1 MSVIIGKIVSI
12 FLITGVGYVANK
24 VNVLPNESNKYLVD
38 LMMKIT
44 CPCMV
49 ITAIMST
56 ELTPETLSKTAQ
68 MLLLAAGFF
77 VMSTIVGWLFC
88 VKVLGIKAENDAG
101 VYVAC
106 MATVNNGFMGF
117 PITLALFGNDVLFLM
132 VLFQT
137 LLVIYLYSAGVVL
150 VNYGK
155 ERLDGEGGSYSI
167 LKSLANPCTI
177 CAVVSIVL
185 LLLKVQIPEV
195 LYNSLD
201 SLGSATVPISMLV
214 VGIQLGSSSFKRVF
228 TNKNLLITSFVK
240 MLVFPALTFLAVNW
254 LPLAT
259 DLKIALTF
267 GAAFPTA
274 VVMVAIASMEKRNS
288 TLAAE
293 IVAFTTLISIITLPA
308 VAIALMTYY
317 GLI

>member
-12 FLITGVGYVANK
+12 FLITGVGYIANK
-24 VNVLPNESNKYLVD
+24 VKVLPNESNKYLVD

-56 ELTPETLSKTAQ
+56 ELTSDTLSKTIQ

-77 VMSTIVGWLFC
+77 ILSTLIGWIFC
-88 VKVLGIKAENDAG
+88 VKILGIKPENDAG
-101 VYVAC
+101 IYIAC

-137 LLVIYLYSAGVVL
+137 MLVIYLYSVGVVL
-150 VNYGK
+150 VNYGREK
-155 ERLDGEGGSYSI
+155 LDSTGSYSI

-185 LLLKVQIPEV
+185 LLLRVELPEV

-214 VGIQLGSSSFKRVF
+214 VGIQLGGSSFKKVL
-228 TNKNLLITSFVK
+228 TNKNLLITSFAK
-240 MLVFPALTFLAVNW
+240 MLVFPLLTFLAVNW
-254 LPLAT
+254 TPLAT

-293 IVAFTTLISIITLPA
+293 MVAFTTLISIITLPA
-308 VAIALMTYY
+308 AAILLMTYY
-317 GLI
+317 GMI